1 MWALGIKPG
10 TSGRAASLL
19 LIWSRLFRL
28 VSIGIRLFRLVSIGI
43 RLFRLGS
50 VSGAV
55 VRSWSCFS
63 CPSSRSRF
71 RAAGWSARFAGAG
84 CPVHLPRWWRDWAAG
99 PWGGAASAGRL
110 AAPTFRGTELCLRVA
125 QWPRQRRGPGCDH
138 LGGCCP
144 LPHRRG
150 GISLKEA
157 GTSLFPALRIG
168 ASCWVRERV
177 WPTWLRRAA

>member
-1 MWALGIKPG
+1 MLPCRGG
-10 TSGRAASLL
+10 GRGRSPSAAAGGA
-19 LIWSRLFRL
+19 SRDPREAAAAGP
-28 VSIGIRLFRLVSIGI
+28 SRR
-43 RLFRLGS
+43 
-50 VSGAV
+50 
-55 VRSWSCFS
+55 CS
-63 CPSSRSRF
+63 CPVAGYAARPLQTY

-110 AAPTFRGTELCLRVA
+110 AAPTFRGTELCLWVA

-168 ASCWVRERV
+168 ASCRVRERV